1 MQFILN
7 NLFCLKDFTKGAGL
21 KWNALPTQDKE
32 AYLAEARPKF
42 EEYKIKLKEW
52 ETNMVA
58 QGHENVVS
66 KGFRNKLQRS
76 LKNYSV
82 KERLNKARLK
92 KAILVRKQAD
102 LTIQKAKKAHKA
114 SMRSH
119 NKVIL
124 GSKSKKQISKIQ
136 ADKIKSSLIN
146 PKKKKSVKTK
156 DANALDE
163 TSDSSASSS
172 SESEAET
179 TTPKAPNEEVPKSV

>member
-42 EEYKIKLKEW
+42 EEYKVKLKEW

-102 LTIQKAKKAHKA
+102 LTIQA
-114 SMRSH
+114 
-119 NKVIL
+119 
-124 GSKSKKQISKIQ
+124 
-136 ADKIKSSLIN
+136 
-146 PKKKKSVKTK
+146 
-156 DANALDE
+156 
-163 TSDSSASSS
+163 SDSDDDDADESDVSSS
-172 SESEAET
+172 AFASFVLTLFFFLGLIKLDLILSA
-179 TTPKAPNEEVPKSV
+179 